1 MRPKSIYVGVGIS
14 ACKVL
19 DLEVAMFMK
28 NSDCVYI
35 PLQIIAPNCIHSEYM
50 GGFQTGSNEEQ
61 GIALDS
67 STKRCIGQSDSRNLK
82 GVST

>member
-14 ACKVL
+14 ACKIL

-50 GGFQTGSNEEQ
+50 GGGFKQ
-61 GIALDS
+61 AV
-67 STKRCIGQSDSRNLK
+67 TKSRASL
-82 GVST
+82 